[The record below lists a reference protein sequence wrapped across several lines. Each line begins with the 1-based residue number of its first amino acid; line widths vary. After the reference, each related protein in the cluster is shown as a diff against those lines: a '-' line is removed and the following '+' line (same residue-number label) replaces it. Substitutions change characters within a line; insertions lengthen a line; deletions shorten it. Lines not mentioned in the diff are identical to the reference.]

1 MQSGATPTTRLS
13 ISNAGEVTIPALAGT
28 GGVLDV
34 DATGKIILHSGSFA
48 TEVTLASGTNNGTL
62 KLTVNGSATDNIAVK
77 GFGQSFTSTE
87 TSRALLSDNT
97 NAYVTLPR
105 QIPAVTLNGSANNS
119 PSFYAPTAQLAT
131 QSSTNSY
138 LVGASSTTSLST
150 VYSNASVYM
159 NGATLY
165 ATTFNGALTGNSSS
179 ASAVSTSAENTGT
192 TPRYILFADA
202 VSGNQALKTDTGL
215 TYHPTNN
222 ALTATTFI
230 GNLTGNVTGN
240 VSGTAGGET
249 LGTVTG
255 RGTTTLTGVTTS
267 AYNMGTTS
275 ATTTK
280 ATMQYNATTQSVE
293 FIFA

>member
-77 GFGQSFTSTE
+77 G
-87 TSRALLSDNT
+87 L
-97 NAYVTLPR
+97 
-105 QIPAVTLNGSANNS
+105 GSAAYTAS
-119 PSFYAPTAQLAT
+119 TAYATSAQ
-131 QSSTNSY
+131 
-138 LVGASSTTSLST
+138 
-150 VYSNASVYM
+150 
-159 NGATLY
+159 GAT
-165 ATTFNGALTGNSSS
+165 ADTAIQSGSFAGTTFTK
-179 ASAVSTSAENTGT
+179 TGT
-192 TPRYILFADA
+192 ALSIT
-202 VSGNQALKTDTGL
+202 QANARSALGLGSAAYTASTDYRGSSWVPTLDNVTDTASI
-215 TYHPTNN
+215 TTNG
-222 ALTATTFI
+222 I
-230 GNLTGNVTGN
+230 
-240 VSGTAGGET
+240 
-249 LGTVTG
+249 
-255 RGTTTLTGVTTS
+255 TTS

-280 ATMQYNATTQSVE
+280 ATMQYNATTQSIE